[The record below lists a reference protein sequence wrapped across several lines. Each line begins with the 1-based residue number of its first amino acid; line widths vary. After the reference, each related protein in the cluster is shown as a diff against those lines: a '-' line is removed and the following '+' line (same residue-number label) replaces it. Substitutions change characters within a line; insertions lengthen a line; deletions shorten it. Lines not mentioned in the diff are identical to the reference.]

1 MYELIITGGNND
13 GKILGEFHSIEDARD
28 YQDAFNNER
37 FPVDHAEVY
46 LYGEIVRRY

>member
-37 FPVDHAEVY
+37 FPEHAEVY
-46 LYGEIVRRY
+46 FYGEIVRRY